1 MGCYDTWS
9 RIARGWLERQF
20 ILSIRPDIGQP
31 LNHRL
36 AKSTRWRVSLESRAL
51 KPILAEMKKM
61 QYQLA
66 KNSRRNETAPILINL
81 GVQRRRPAQ
90 REFA

>member
-1 MGCYDTWS
+1 
-9 RIARGWLERQF
+9 
-20 ILSIRPDIGQP
+20 
-31 LNHRL
+31 
-36 AKSTRWRVSLESRAL
+36 
-51 KPILAEMKKM
+51 LAEMKKM